1 MGLEEF
7 RLMNATADLGS
18 SALSAFARAAG
29 LVALAVGAALALVF
43 AFAAALVVGVMVL
56 GAAIAMRFTP
66 RRKPAGQPEILEA
79 HRTPTG
85 WVVEA
90 AAKRKS

>member
-1 MGLEEF
+1 
-7 RLMNATADLGS
+7 MNATADFGS
-18 SALSAFARAAG
+18 SALSAFGRAAG

-56 GAAIAMRFTP
+56 GAAIAMRFAP
-66 RRKPAGQPEILEA
+66 RRKPAGQPDVLEA
-79 HRTPTG
+79 RRTPTG

>member
-1 MGLEEF
+1 
-7 RLMNATADLGS
+7 MNATADFGS
-18 SALSAFARAAG
+18 SAFSAVARAAG
-29 LVALAVGAALALVF
+29 LLALAVGAALALVF
-43 AFAAALVVGVMVL
+43 AFAAALVVGLMIL

-66 RRKPAGQPEILEA
+66 QRKPAGAPGVLEA
-79 HRTPTG
+79 RRTPTG